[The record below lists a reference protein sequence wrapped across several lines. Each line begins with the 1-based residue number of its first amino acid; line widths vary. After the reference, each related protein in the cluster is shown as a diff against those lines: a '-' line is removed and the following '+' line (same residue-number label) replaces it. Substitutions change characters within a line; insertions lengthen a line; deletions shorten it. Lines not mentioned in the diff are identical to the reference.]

1 MKISVGLE
9 KHYGET
15 AIKKVKRTRPEKS
28 RKTLE
33 AATPVDLWNETST
46 AVQSSK
52 YTQTAFAE
60 QKLLF

>member
-52 YTQTAFAE
+52 YT
-60 QKLLF
+60 